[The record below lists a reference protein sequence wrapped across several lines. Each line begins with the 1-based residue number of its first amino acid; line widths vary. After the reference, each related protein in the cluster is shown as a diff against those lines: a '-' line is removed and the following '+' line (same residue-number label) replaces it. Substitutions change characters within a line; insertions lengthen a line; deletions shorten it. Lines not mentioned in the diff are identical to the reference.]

1 MDQFIINGGVK
12 LEGEIEVL
20 GVKNGVLPMIA
31 ASIMASK
38 GTTIIHNVPAL
49 RDVTA
54 MSKVVESLGAK
65 VNYDPKTRTI
75 VLDCQPINNY
85 QAPYELV
92 KQMRASFL
100 VAGTLLGRFNKAG
113 ISFPGGCVIGA
124 RLVNMHLEAFQRL
137 GASITMDNGNI
148 VVSTDGLKGT
158 TYHFDFPTHT
168 GTENVMMAACL
179 AEGTTYL
186 IGAACEPEIID
197 LANMLNKMG
206 AKVSGA
212 GTPHITIEGVKRLQ
226 GVEYTAIPS
235 RIETGF
241 LMAATAITGGEVVL
255 KNAILSNLS
264 IVVDKLRRMGVEIA
278 DLGNNRVLVKRKGS
292 IKAVGFTTW
301 PFPGFATDLQS
312 SMMALLT
319 IAEGTAVVKETV
331 FENRFMHVNEMNRM
345 GANIRCQLN
354 EAVVTG
360 VPHLTGTS
368 VMSSDLQAGG
378 ALVIAALAAEG
389 RSTIDRIYH
398 VDRGYER
405 LEERLS
411 KIGASIKRFNPVS
424 N

>member
-124 RLVNMHLEAFQRL
+124 RLVNMHLEAFERL
-137 GASITMDNGNI
+137 GASVIMDNGNI

-241 LMAATAITGGEVVL
+241 FMVATAITGGEVVV

-264 IVVDKLRRMGVEIA
+264 IVVDKLRRMGVEIT
-278 DLGNNRVLVKRKGS
+278 DLGNNRVLVKRKGG

-354 EAVVTG
+354 EAVITG

-389 RSTIDRIYH
+389 QSTIDRIYH

-411 KIGASIKRFNPVS
+411 KIGASIERFNPVS

>member
-264 IVVDKLRRMGVEIA
+264 IVVDKLRRMGVEIT

-411 KIGASIKRFNPVS
+411 KIGASIERFNPVS

>member
-1 MDQFIINGGVK
+1 MDQFIINGGKK

-54 MSKVVESLGAK
+54 MSKVVESLGAT

-85 QAPYELV
+85 QAPYDLV

-137 GASITMDNGNI
+137 GASITMDDGNI

-179 AEGTTYL
+179 AEGTTHL
-186 IGAACEPEIID
+186 ISAACEPEIID

-206 AKVSGA
+206 AKISGA
-212 GTPHITIEGVKRLQ
+212 GTPHITIEGVKNLE

-255 KNAILSNLS
+255 KNAILNNLS
-264 IVVDKLRRMGVEIA
+264 IVVDKLRRMGVEIT

-292 IKAVGFTTW
+292 VKAEGFTTW
-301 PFPGFATDLQS
+301 PFPGFPTDLQS

-360 VPHLTGTS
+360 VQHLTGTS

-389 RSTIDRIYH
+389 QSTIDRIYH

-411 KIGASIKRFNPVS
+411 KIGASIERFNPVS

>member
-1 MDQFIINGGVK
+1 MDQFIINGGKK
-12 LEGEIEVL
+12 LGGEIEVL

-85 QAPYELV
+85 QAPYDLV

-137 GASITMDNGNI
+137 GASITMDDGNI

-179 AEGTTYL
+179 AEGTTHL

-206 AKVSGA
+206 AKINGA
-212 GTPHITIEGVKRLQ
+212 GTPHITIEGGKNLE

-241 LMAATAITGGEVVL
+241 LMAATAITGGEVIL

-264 IVVDKLRRMGVEIA
+264 IVVDKLRRMGVEIT

-292 IKAVGFTTW
+292 VKAEGFTTW
-301 PFPGFATDLQS
+301 PFPGFPTDLQS

-360 VPHLTGTS
+360 VQHLTGTS

-389 RSTIDRIYH
+389 QSTIDRIYH

-405 LEERLS
+405 LEDRLS
-411 KIGASIKRFNPVS
+411 TIGASIKRFNPVS

>member
-1 MDQFIINGGVK
+1 MDQFIINGGKK
-12 LEGEIEVL
+12 LGGEIEVL

-65 VNYDPKTRTI
+65 VHYDPKTRTI

-85 QAPYELV
+85 QAPYDLV

-137 GASITMDNGNI
+137 GASITMDDGNI

-179 AEGTTYL
+179 AEGTTHL

-206 AKVSGA
+206 AKINGA
-212 GTPHITIEGVKRLQ
+212 GTPHITIEGVKNLE

-241 LMAATAITGGEVVL
+241 LMAATAITGGEVIL

-264 IVVDKLRRMGVEIA
+264 IVVDKLRRMGVEIT

-292 IKAVGFTTW
+292 VKAEGFTTW
-301 PFPGFATDLQS
+301 PFPGFPTDLQS

-360 VPHLTGTS
+360 VQHLTGTS

-389 RSTIDRIYH
+389 QSTIDRIYH

>member
-137 GASITMDNGNI
+137 GASITMDDGNI

-179 AEGTTYL
+179 AEGTTHL

-206 AKVSGA
+206 AKISGA
-212 GTPHITIEGVKRLQ
+212 GTPHITIEGVKNLE

-264 IVVDKLRRMGVEIA
+264 IVVDKLRRMGVEIT

-292 IKAVGFTTW
+292 VKAEGFTTW
-301 PFPGFATDLQS
+301 PFPGFPTDLQS

-411 KIGASIKRFNPVS
+411 KIGASIERFNPVS

>member
-1 MDQFIINGGVK
+1 MDQFIINGGGK

-49 RDVTA
+49 RDVAA
-54 MSKVVESLGAK
+54 MSRVVEALGAK

-75 VLDCQPINNY
+75 VLDCQSINNY
-85 QAPYELV
+85 QAPYDLV
-92 KQMRASFL
+92 KKMRASFL
-100 VAGTLLGRFNKAG
+100 VTGTLLARFNKAG
-113 ISFPGGCVIGA
+113 VSFPGGCVIGS
-124 RLVNMHLEAFQRL
+124 RLVNMHLEAFQKL
-137 GASITMDNGNI
+137 GASITRDNGNI
-148 VVSTDGLKGT
+148 VVSTKGLKGT
-158 TYHFDFPTHT
+158 TYYFDFPTHT

-179 AEGTTYL
+179 AEGTTHL
-186 IGAACEPEIID
+186 IGAACEPEIVD

-206 AKVSGA
+206 ARISGA
-212 GTPHITIEGVKRLQ
+212 GSSYITIEGVKTLT
-226 GVEYTAIPS
+226 GVEYTAMPS

-241 LMAATAITGGEVVL
+241 FMAAAAITGGEVVV

-264 IVVDKLRRMGVEIA
+264 IVVNKLQSMGVEIT
-278 DLGNNRVLVKRKGS
+278 DLGDNRILVKRRGGMRAAS
-292 IKAVGFTTW
+292 FTTW
-301 PFPGFATDLQS
+301 PFPGFPTDLQA

-319 IAEGTAVVKETV
+319 VAEGTSVVKETV

-345 GANIRCQLN
+345 GANIKCQLN
-354 EAVVTG
+354 EAIVTG
-360 VPHLTGTS
+360 VQHLTGTS
-368 VMSSDLQAGG
+368 VMSSDLQAGA
-378 ALVIAALAAEG
+378 ALVLAALAAEG
-389 RSTIDRIYH
+389 RSTVDRVYH

-411 KIGASIKRFNPVS
+411 KIGASIKRFNPVK

>member
-137 GASITMDNGNI
+137 GASVTMDNGNI

-241 LMAATAITGGEVVL
+241 LMAATAITGGEVIV
-255 KNAILSNLS
+255 KNAILGNLS
-264 IVVDKLRRMGVEIA
+264 IVVDKLRRMGVEIT
-278 DLGNNRVLVKRKGS
+278 DLGDNRVLVKRKGRM
-292 IKAVGFTTW
+292 KAVGFTTW

-319 IAEGTAVVKETV
+319 VAEGTAVVKETV

-389 RSTIDRIYH
+389 RSIIDRIYH

-411 KIGASIKRFNPVS
+411 KIGASIERFNPVS

>member
-1 MDQFIINGGVK
+1 
-12 LEGEIEVL
+12 
-20 GVKNGVLPMIA
+20 
-31 ASIMASK
+31 
-38 GTTIIHNVPAL
+38 
-49 RDVTA
+49 
-54 MSKVVESLGAK
+54 
-65 VNYDPKTRTI
+65 
-75 VLDCQPINNY
+75 
-85 QAPYELV
+85 
-92 KQMRASFL
+92 
-100 VAGTLLGRFNKAG
+100 
-113 ISFPGGCVIGA
+113 
-124 RLVNMHLEAFQRL
+124 
-137 GASITMDNGNI
+137 MDNGNI

-241 LMAATAITGGEVVL
+241 FMAATAITGGEVVV

-264 IVVDKLRRMGVEIA
+264 IVVDKLRRMGVEIT
-278 DLGNNRVLVKRKGS
+278 DLGNNRVLVKRRGS

-389 RSTIDRIYH
+389 RSIIDRIYH

-411 KIGASIKRFNPVS
+411 KIGASIERFNPVS

>member
-137 GASITMDNGNI
+137 GASITMDDGNI

-179 AEGTTYL
+179 AEGTTHL

-206 AKVSGA
+206 AKISGA
-212 GTPHITIEGVKRLQ
+212 GTPHITIEGVKNLE

-264 IVVDKLRRMGVEIA
+264 IVVDKLRRMGVEIT

-292 IKAVGFTTW
+292 VKAEGFTTW
-301 PFPGFATDLQS
+301 PFPGFPTDLQS

-360 VPHLTGTS
+360 VQHLTGTS

-389 RSTIDRIYH
+389 QSTIDRIYH

-405 LEERLS
+405 LEDRLS
-411 KIGASIKRFNPVS
+411 TIGASIKRFNPVS